1 MDGTATLGTKHVN
14 VKCAFNKMPSHL
26 FILLI
31 NMINLFKYIYIF
43 KVLLIAASAHAET
56 ITG

>member
-1 MDGTATLGTKHVN
+1 MEQPHLEQSMLMLN
-14 VKCAFNKMPSHL
+14 VRFNKMPSHL

-43 KVLLIAASAHAET
+43 KVLLIAASAQAET